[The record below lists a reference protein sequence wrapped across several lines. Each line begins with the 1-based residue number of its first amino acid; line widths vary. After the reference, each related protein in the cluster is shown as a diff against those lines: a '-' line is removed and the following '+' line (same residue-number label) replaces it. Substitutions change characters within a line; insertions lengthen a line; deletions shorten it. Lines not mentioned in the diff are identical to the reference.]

1 MVTDVQVRKLMT
13 EFSKHGQI
21 GRAAAC
27 SWMNRKT
34 ARKYL
39 KAFRLPSEMKSQKR
53 WRNRPDAFAEDWP
66 WIVDFLKAAPEL
78 EAKSLFEHLMEQRPG
93 AYRGHELRTLQRRI
107 KDWRAQEGPEKELF
121 FPQAHIPGEAMQT
134 DFTWGTELDVT
145 IQGEAFPHLLCHSV
159 LPYSN
164 WEWVTVCRSESML
177 AIKRG
182 VQSALFRLGRRPRFH
197 QTDNST
203 SATHQVGPD
212 HREFNDDYLA
222 LMRHLGMTPRTT
234 EVGAKEQNGDIE
246 AANGAFKR
254 RVRQHLILRGNR
266 DFESIEA
273 LEDWLQ
279 GVAERANRLR
289 VGRFE
294 EEWGQMALLEAVPYP
309 EYDEVDARVTDWSTV
324 RVKANAYSVP
334 SRLRGEKVRVRVF
347 EDRVMVYHRGFLQ
360 LETPRLMGDHG
371 CRIDY
376 RHVIWSLVQKPGAF
390 ARFRYRQE
398 MFPTLTFRLAYD
410 ALSRDLEGWKAD
422 REYLQILHL
431 AAQTLESGVE
441 TILKTFL
448 EGQRAPR
455 FEAVEAL
462 VKGPKEPPETP
473 AIPPLE
479 PTLDAYDRLLGVS

>member
-1 MVTDVQVRKLMT
+1 MVTDVQVRKLMS
-13 EFSKHGQI
+13 EFSKYGQV
-21 GRAAAC
+21 GRAAARA
-27 SWMNRKT
+27 WMDRKT

-39 KAFRLPSEMKSQKR
+39 KAFRLPSELKSQKR

-66 WIVDFLKAAPEL
+66 GIVEFLKAAPEL

-93 AYRGHELRTLQRRI
+93 AYNGKELRTLQRRI
-107 KDWRAQEGPEKELF
+107 KDWRALEGPEKELF

-134 DFTWGTELDVT
+134 DFTWGTELEVT
-145 IQGEAFPHLLCHSV
+145 IQGEAFPHLICHSV

-164 WEWVTVCRSESML
+164 WEWVTICRSESML
-177 AIKRG
+177 SIKRG
-182 VQSALFRLGRRPRFH
+182 VQSALFRLGRRPQFH

-203 SATHQVGPD
+203 SATHQVSPG
-212 HREFNDDYLA
+212 HREFNVDYLA

-254 RVRQHLILRGNR
+254 RVRQHLLLRGSR

-273 LEDWLQ
+273 LEDWFQ
-279 GVAERANRLR
+279 AVAERANKLRL
-289 VGRFE
+289 GRFQ
-294 EEWGQMALLEAVPYP
+294 EEWEQMALLEASPFP

-324 RVKANAYSVP
+324 RVKQNAYSVP
-334 SRLRGEKVRVRVF
+334 SRLRGEKVRVRVW
-347 EDRVMVYHRGFLQ
+347 EDRVQVYHRGFLQ
-360 LETPRLMGDHG
+360 LETPRLLGHHV

-390 ARFRYRQE
+390 ARYRYRAE
-398 MFPTLTFRLAYD
+398 MFPTLTFRLAFD
-410 ALSRDLEGWKAD
+410 ALCEGLETWKAE

-441 TILKTFL
+441 AILKVFL
-448 EGQRAPR
+448 AEQRLPR
-455 FEAVEAL
+455 SEAVEAL
-462 VKGPKEPPETP
+462 MKGPKEPAETP
-473 AIPPLE
+473 AVLPLE
-479 PTLDAYDRLLGVS
+479 PALDPYDDLLGVS